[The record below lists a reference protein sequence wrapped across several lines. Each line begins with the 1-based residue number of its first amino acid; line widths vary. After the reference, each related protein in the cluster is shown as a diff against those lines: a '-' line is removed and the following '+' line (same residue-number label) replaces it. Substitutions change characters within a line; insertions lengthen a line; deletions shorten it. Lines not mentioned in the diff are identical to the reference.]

1 MGPLETRI
9 DSRGRVSIPA
19 AVRWKLGLA
28 TGSRVEWCVQRD
40 AVIVR
45 RTGRYTSRD
54 IHDALFVTPPARQTV
69 DDMEEGI
76 RTHLRRKHERGSCYD
91 AEPPWRGG

>member
-1 MGPLETRI
+1 MAPGA
-9 DSRGRVSIPA
+9 S
-19 AVRWKLGLA
+19 
-28 TGSRVEWCVQRD
+28 VEWRVQGD

-76 RTHLRRKHERGSCYD
+76 RTHLRRKHQRGSCYD
-91 AEPPWRGG
+91 AEPPRRGG